1 MQYDYTQCV
10 VLNARMAA
18 RAVSRRYDR
27 KLKPYG
33 ITAAQFGIMGVLAR
47 HGGESVTGISE
58 RLAMDRTTASRNLD
72 LLVRKGLA
80 ETTEAEKGNVRACK
94 LTDKGQALVD
104 KLGPK
109 WREAQQELQTFLPDA
124 DLEKTLDTLKA
135 LAQL

>member
-33 ITAAQFGIMGVLAR
+33 ITAAQFGIMGALAR
-47 HGGESVTGISE
+47 HGGESVTEISE

-80 ETTEAEKGNVRACK
+80 ESLEVEKGNVRACR
-94 LTDKGQALVD
+94 LTNKGQALVD

-109 WREAQQELQTFLPDA
+109 WQEAQQELRTVLPDA
-124 DLEKTLDTLKA
+124 DLNKTLETLRA
-135 LAQL
+135 LAQI